1 MARGT
6 LRIYLGAAPG
16 VGKTYAMLNEGRRRR
31 GRGTDV
37 VVAYVED
44 HGRPNTSA
52 QIGDLEVVARHRVAH
67 KGIELEEMDVD
78 AVLARRPAVALV
90 DELAHTNV
98 PGSRNEKRW
107 QDVEELLDAGIHVVT
122 TVNVQ
127 HLESLNDVLAEIT
140 GIRQQET
147 LPDAEVRKADQIE
160 IVDMSPEAL
169 RRRMAHGNIYTPEK
183 VDAAL
188 ANYFRPGNLAAL
200 REIALLWVADRVD
213 EQLDRYRETY
223 GITRAWETRERI
235 VVAITGAAEGELLVR
250 RAARIAER
258 ARGDLI
264 GVHVDLGDARARTT
278 EGDLDRIA
286 RLVVDLGGSYHEVVG
301 GDVAAAIVQFARTEN
316 ATQIVLGETGRS
328 RLAEILGG
336 SVINHVVRASAPIDV
351 HVIGRRNRDKPPRRQ
366 HLPFRRHFVG
376 TPLSMRRRITGWLL
390 CLGGVPL
397 LTLLLT
403 LVRARAGLTTDAL
416 LYLLLVICVAV
427 VGGAWPAMATA
438 VAGFLCLNWFF
449 APPEH
454 SWTIQ
459 EAENLFALVVFV
471 GVGIGVSALVSVSV
485 RRRVEA
491 ERAAAAAEALAGVA
505 GDVLAAG
512 DPFPRFVT
520 HVRKTFGRDAV
531 ALLHHVGN
539 RWHCEA
545 ADGTPVPERPEDA
558 DMHVDVGEDWTLCFV
573 GGPLSKHDRRV
584 LSAFCAQLAL
594 AVVNRHL
601 AEDAARAGILEETDR
616 LRVALLN
623 AVSHDLRTP
632 LASIKAA
639 ATSLRQTD
647 VELPEAVRDEFLA
660 TIDEQ
665 SDRLDRIVGNLLDMS
680 RIQAGAVTV
689 VRRSV
694 GVDDLVAAAVEAT
707 GAPRGRLDVK
717 IAPDLA
723 NIEVDAALV
732 ERALA
737 NVVANAIAWAPEDEP
752 VRLEAAAASGRVH
765 VRTVDRG
772 PGIDIADRDR
782 VFQPF
787 QRLGDR
793 PNGNGV
799 GLGMAVA
806 KGFVEA
812 VGGELVLEDTPG
824 GGLTVV
830 MSFEE
835 AT

>member
-16 VGKTYAMLNEGRRRR
+16 VGKTYAMLNEGRRRKS
-31 GRGTDV
+31 RGTDV

-44 HGRPNTSA
+44 HGRANTAA
-52 QIGDLEVVARHRVAH
+52 QIGDLEVMARRELAH
-67 KGIELEEMDVD
+67 KGVVLEEMDVD

-90 DELAHTNV
+90 DELAHTNA

-107 QDVEELLDAGIHVVT
+107 QDVEELVDAGIHVIT

-200 REIALLWVADRVD
+200 REMALLWVADRVD
-213 EQLDRYRETY
+213 EQLDRYRETF
-223 GITRAWETRERI
+223 GITKSWETRERI
-235 VVAITGAAEGELLVR
+235 VVAMTGAPHGDMLVR

-264 GVHVDLGDARARTT
+264 GVHVDPGDGRARADDD
-278 EGDLDRIA
+278 GLA
-286 RLVVDLGGSYHEVVG
+286 RLSRLVIELGGTYHEVVG
-301 GDVAAAIVQFARTEN
+301 SDVPAAIVQFARSMN

-328 RLAEILGG
+328 RLAEIVRG
-336 SVINHVVRASAPIDV
+336 SVINRVVRASAPIDV
-351 HVIGRRNRDKPPRRQ
+351 HVIGRRDDTPETRPRR
-366 HLPFRRHFVG
+366 PRRRRHPTV
-376 TPLSMRRRITGWLL
+376 LSPRRRVAGWLL
-390 CLGGVPL
+390 FAAGVPL
-397 LTLLLT
+397 LTFLLSLFHNHT
-403 LVRARAGLTTDAL
+403 ALTTDVL
-416 LYLLLVICVAV
+416 LYLLLVISVAV
-427 VGGAWPAMATA
+427 VGGLWPAITTA
-438 VAGFLCLNWFF
+438 VVGFLCLNWYFT
-449 APPEH
+449 PPLH

-459 EAENLFALVVFV
+459 EAENVFSLVVFV
-471 GVGIGVSALVSVSV
+471 GVGAGVSALVSLSV

-491 ERAAAAAEALAGVA
+491 ERAAAAAEALAGVS
-505 GDVLAAG
+505 GDVLAAA
-512 DPFPRFVT
+512 DPFPRFVS
-520 HVRKTFGRDAV
+520 HVCKTFGRDCV
-531 ALLHHVGN
+531 ALLHRVDGAW
-539 RWHCEA
+539 RCEA
-545 ADGTPVPERPEDA
+545 SDGAPVPSDPDAA
-558 DMHVDVGEDWTLCFV
+558 DMRVDVGEDWSLCLM
-573 GGPLSKHDRRV
+573 GGPLSMHDRRV
-584 LSAFCAQLAL
+584 LSAFCAQLTL

-601 AEDAARAGILEETDR
+601 AEEATRAGILEETDK
-616 LRVALLN
+616 LRVSLLN

-632 LASIKAA
+632 LASIKTA

-647 VELPEAVRDEFLA
+647 VELPEAARDEFLA
-660 TIDEQ
+660 TIDDQ
-665 SDRLDRIVGNLLDMS
+665 SDRLNRIVGNLLDMS

-689 VRRSV
+689 LRRPV
-694 GVDDLVAAAVEAT
+694 GIDDVVAAAVEAT
-707 GAPRGRLDVK
+707 GAPRGRLDVTV
-717 IAPDLA
+717 AADLP
-723 NIEVDAALV
+723 NVEVDPALV

-737 NVVANAIAWAPEDEP
+737 NVVANALAWAPPDEP

-765 VRTVDRG
+765 VRIVDRG
-772 PGIDIADRDR
+772 PGIDASDRDR

-787 QRLGDR
+787 QRLGDS
-793 PNGNGV
+793 PNGSGV

-812 VGGELVLEDTPG
+812 VGGELDLEDTPG

-830 MSFEE
+830 MSFE
-835 AT
+835 AMP